1 MISPRTPR
9 LRASGAVLWAVFM
22 AMLGTVG
29 WMMPWRTA
37 VAAHG
42 APRPVAPVYSA
53 PQQAADALDSMVAR
67 ATALYQQRQYARAAN
82 LFARTV
88 QQRPDDVDLL
98 ANWGA
103 AAWAAGDTV
112 AAVVAWHRA
121 ARLEPVAMDLQERLL
136 SLPAGARSGVAEVPM
151 VPVSALVVVALMS
164 WLVGWLLLA
173 RIRLSHGRDRLGAQW
188 SRASS
193 AAIGSLI
200 LALVA
205 GATAGWGMY
214 QLDASR
220 LYVVRQPDTLRGAP
234 GAEANA
240 LGGVATGD
248 VMRVDEFREGWL
260 RGQHADGRRGW
271 LPAERTVP
279 LVSPAVVR

>member
-1 MISPRTPR
+1 
-9 LRASGAVLWAVFM
+9 VLWAVFVVV
-22 AMLGTVG
+22 LGTVG
-29 WMMPWRTA
+29 WMMPWRSA

-42 APRPVAPVYSA
+42 AARPVAPGDAA

-67 ATALYQQRQYARAAN
+67 ATALYQQRQYARAAD
-82 LFARTV
+82 LFAQTL

-136 SLPAGARSGVAEVPM
+136 SLPVGARSGVAEVPM
-151 VPVSALVVVALMS
+151 VPVPALVVVALVL
-164 WLVGWLLLA
+164 WLLGWLLLA

-188 SRASS
+188 SRGSS
-193 AAIGSLI
+193 VALGSLL
-200 LALVA
+200 LAIVA
-205 GATAGWGMY
+205 GATAAWGM
-214 QLDASR
+214 QKLDASR
-220 LYVVRQPDTLRGAP
+220 LYVVRQPDTMRGAP

-248 VMRVDEFREGWL
+248 VMQVDELREGWI

-279 LVSPAVVR
+279 LVSPAVFR